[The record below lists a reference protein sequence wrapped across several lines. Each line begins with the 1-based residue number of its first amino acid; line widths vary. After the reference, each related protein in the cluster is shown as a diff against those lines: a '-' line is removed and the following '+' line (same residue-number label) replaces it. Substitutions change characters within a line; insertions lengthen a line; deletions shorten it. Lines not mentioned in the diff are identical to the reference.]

1 MPTIAVYKRIQ
12 MSTELPGEKWSTFA
26 SVVTFSGSDRSNGLP
41 LGSFNLNNLLWM
53 AI

>member
-1 MPTIAVYKRIQ
+1 
-12 MSTELPGEKWSTFA
+12 MSTELHRGEVVNLA
-26 SVVTFSGSDRSNGLP
+26 SVVTLSGSDKSSGLP